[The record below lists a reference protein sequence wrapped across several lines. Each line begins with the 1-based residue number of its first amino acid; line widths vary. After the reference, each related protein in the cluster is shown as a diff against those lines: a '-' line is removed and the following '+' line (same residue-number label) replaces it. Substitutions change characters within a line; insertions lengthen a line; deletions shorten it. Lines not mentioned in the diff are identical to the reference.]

1 MMAPLAKIFGGIA
14 AVLVTFMLIGLVLPG
29 TWSAEA
35 SVEIEA
41 APTEVFPYLNDL
53 SRWDTWT
60 NWGDIESELS
70 DPPRSVGAS
79 RSWDDPNFGSG
90 SVTITS
96 SSAPTLVRYEVEV
109 EGGAS
114 VNGELRIEALGGGG
128 MSRVT
133 WREEGDLGRNPLMGY
148 VARNMSKSQ
157 ATQLAEGLEK
167 LRYIF

>member
-1 MMAPLAKIFGGIA
+1 MMAPLAKIFGGIG
-14 AVLVTFMLIGLVLPG
+14 AVLVTLMLIGLALPG
-29 TWSAEA
+29 TWSADA
-35 SVEIEA
+35 SIEIEA
-41 APTEVFPYLNDL
+41 PSNEVFPYLSDL

-70 DPPRSVGAS
+70 DPSRGVGAS
-79 RSWDDPNFGSG
+79 RSWDDPNFGTG
-90 SVTITS
+90 SVTITHS
-96 SSAPTLVRYEVEV
+96 TTPTLVRYEVVV

-114 VNGELRIEALGGGG
+114 VSGELRIEALGGT
-128 MSRVT
+128 SRVT

-157 ATQLAEGLEK
+157 GAQLAEGLEK

>member
-1 MMAPLAKIFGGIA
+1 MMAPLAKVFGGIGT
-14 AVLVTFMLIGLVLPG
+14 VLVTFMLVGFVLPG

-35 SVEIEA
+35 SIQIEA
-41 APTEVFPYLNDL
+41 APTEVFPFLNDL

-70 DPPRSVGAS
+70 DPSMGVGAS
-79 RSWDDPNFGSG
+79 RAWDDPNFGSG
-90 SVTITS
+90 SVTITGS
-96 SSAPTLVRYEVEV
+96 GPPAFVGYEVEV

-114 VNGELRIEALGGGG
+114 VSGELRIEALGRA
-128 MSRVT
+128 SRVT

-148 VARNMSKSQ
+148 VARGMSKSQ
-157 ATQLAEGLEK
+157 GTQLAEGLEK

>member
-1 MMAPLAKIFGGIA
+1 MMAPLAKIFSGIA
-14 AVLVTFMLIGLVLPG
+14 AVLVTFMLLGLLLPG

-35 SVEIEA
+35 SIEIQAPA
-41 APTEVFPYLNDL
+41 AQVFPYLNDL

-60 NWGDIESELS
+60 NWGDIESALS
-70 DPPRSVGAS
+70 DPPRGVGAS

-114 VNGELRIEALGGGG
+114 VSGELRIEAIGGV
-128 MSRVT
+128 SRVT

-148 VARNMSKSQ
+148 VARSMPRSQ
-157 ATQLAEGLEK
+157 GAQLAEGLEK

>member
-14 AVLVTFMLIGLVLPG
+14 AVLVTLLLIGLALPG

-35 SVEIEA
+35 SIEIEA

-70 DPPRSVGAS
+70 DPPTGVGAS
-79 RSWDDPNFGSG
+79 RGWGDPNFGTG

-96 SSAPTLVRYEVEV
+96 SAAPTLVRYEVEV

-114 VNGELRIEALGGGG
+114 VSGELRIEPLGAA
-128 MSRVT
+128 SRVT

-148 VARNMSKSQ
+148 VARNMPQSQ
-157 ATQLAEGLEK
+157 GAQLAEGLEK

>member
-14 AVLVTFMLIGLVLPG
+14 AVLVTFMIIGLLLPG

-35 SVEIEA
+35 SIQIEA
-41 APTEVFPYLNDL
+41 APEDVFPYLNDL

-60 NWGDIESELS
+60 NWGDIESALS

-79 RSWDDPNFGSG
+79 RTWDDPNFGSG

-114 VNGELRIEALGGGG
+114 VSGELRIEASGGG
-128 MSRVT
+128 SQVT

-148 VARNMSKSQ
+148 VARGMRRSQ
-157 ATQLAEGLEK
+157 AAQLTEGLEK
-167 LRYIF
+167 LSYIF

>member
-1 MMAPLAKIFGGIA
+1 MMAPLAKIFGGIS
-14 AVLVTFMLIGLVLPG
+14 AVLVTLILIGLVLPG

-35 SVEIEA
+35 SIEIEA
-41 APTEVFPYLNDL
+41 DPTEVFPYLNDL
-53 SRWDTWT
+53 SRWDRWT

-70 DPPRSVGAS
+70 NPSRNAGAS
-79 RSWDDPNFGSG
+79 RTWDDPNLGSG

-96 SSAPTLVRYEVEV
+96 SVAPAFVGYEVEV

-114 VNGELRIEALGGGG
+114 VSGELRIEDLGGA
-128 MSRVT
+128 SRVT

-148 VARNMSKSQ
+148 AARNMSESQ
-157 ATQLAEGLEK
+157 GAQLAEGLEK

>member
-14 AVLVTFMLIGLVLPG
+14 TVLVAFMLIGLALPG

-35 SVEIEA
+35 SIQIEA
-41 APTEVFPYLNDL
+41 TPTEVFPFLNDL

-60 NWGDIESELS
+60 NWGDIESALS
-70 DPPRSVGAS
+70 DPPHSVGAS
-79 RSWDDPNFGSG
+79 RTWDDPNFGSG

-114 VNGELRIEALGGGG
+114 VSGELRIEAVGGE
-128 MSRVT
+128 SLVT

-148 VARNMSKSQ
+148 VARSMPKSQ
-157 ATQLAEGLEK
+157 GAQLAEGLEK

>member
-1 MMAPLAKIFGGIA
+1 MMAPLAKVFGGIG
-14 AVLVTFMLIGLVLPG
+14 AVLVTLMLIGFLLPG
-29 TWSAEA
+29 AWSAEA
-35 SVEIEA
+35 LIEIEA
-41 APTEVFPYLNDL
+41 APAEIFPYLNDL

-60 NWGDIESELS
+60 NWGDIESALS
-70 DPPRSVGAS
+70 DPSRSVGAR

-96 SSAPTLVRYEVEV
+96 SVAPTFVRYEVEV

-114 VNGELRIEALGGGG
+114 VSGELRIEALEGG
-128 MSRVT
+128 SRVT

-148 VARNMSKSQ
+148 VARNMPKSQ
-157 ATQLAEGLEK
+157 GAQLAEGLEK